1 MRMIPLR
8 ATARLQ
14 LHAGFTLLDAAAQ
27 VPYYAG
33 LGISHLY
40 LSPIGTAV
48 PGSTHGYDVTDPRQV
63 NPELGGEPALL
74 HLSERARSHGMGLIL
89 DIVPNHMATHPS
101 NPWWWDVLTHGRRS
115 RHAGWFDIDWRAPG
129 REGKLWL
136 PVLDRPYAQA
146 LSEGALQLQVAED
159 GSVVLLHHDQ
169 RFPIRLDGAI
179 AQEPASARPA
189 WAARLNDAAR
199 LGDDALHRLIERQ
212 CYRLAWW
219 RVGNDMLN
227 YRRFFD
233 ITSLAALRVEQ
244 NDVFAAVHELPL
256 RLVAEGH
263 LDGVRVDHVD
273 GLADPTGYVQ
283 RLRTQLDRAGRRR
296 GIAPGGIALYLE
308 KILAPHEQ
316 LRSDWPCDGTT
327 GYDFMDQVAAV
338 LHDPAGAEP
347 LTALWRRWSG
357 RSGDFGQEQRAARDE
372 ILQGSLQAEFVRTVQ
387 ALGAAAHLDPL
398 TREFSPQMLAR
409 GLMALLRHFEVYRTY
424 AGPDGLDDDDAARL
438 ALAAQRARAG
448 AEPRVCAAID
458 AIERWSRD
466 GRGTGKAQVALRR
479 IVRRRLEQL
488 SAPLNAKSVED
499 TSFYRHGVLLSRN
512 EVGSEPDVFALT
524 PEAFHAANAVR
535 AQRYPRALLAT
546 ATHDHKRGEDVRMRL
561 AALSAQ
567 APWWEA
573 QVARFQALSADLLPA
588 GSAAP
593 LPGDLLML
601 WQMLVAAWP
610 LELAVDDADGLR
622 DYAER
627 IGAWQL
633 KAAREAKL
641 RTHWT
646 WPDED
651 YERNARALL
660 DAALVQPAGA
670 ALREAL
676 AQAAA
681 ALAPAGAL
689 NSLVQTTLRL
699 TLPGVPDLYQGSE
712 GWDLSLVDPD
722 NRRPVD
728 YALRQAWLRDA
739 TAADALLQDWHSG
752 HVKAWLTAQL
762 LQLRRA
768 HPDLFAHGRY
778 TPLQAQGPQAQ
789 HVLGFVR
796 EHEGASL
803 VVVVPR
809 LGAAAQALRPDAPLR
824 AQFDWRNTVLTLPQA
839 QYRPVLASATVDAT
853 SAIAVSAL
861 FAEFPVAVLVASP

>member
-1 MRMIPLR
+1 MSFTPLR

-14 LHAGFTLLDAAAQ
+14 LHAGFTLRDAAAQ

-40 LSPIGTAV
+40 LSPIGSAV

-74 HLSERARSHGMGLIL
+74 HLSERVRAHDMGLIL
-89 DIVPNHMATHPS
+89 DIVPNHMAAHAA
-101 NPWWWDVLTHGRRS
+101 NPWWWDVLKHGRRS

-129 REGKLWL
+129 RDGKLWL
-136 PVLDRPYAQA
+136 PVLDRTYARA
-146 LSEGALQLQVAED
+146 LREGVLQLQVAED
-159 GSVVLLHHDQ
+159 GQVQLTHHDQ
-169 RFPIRLDGAI
+169 RFPIRLEGAI
-179 AQEPASARPA
+179 AQEPAAARQA
-189 WAARLNDAAR
+189 WAARLNEAAR
-199 LGDDALHRLIERQ
+199 RGDDTLHRLLERQ

-233 ITSLAALRVEQ
+233 ITSLAALRVEH
-244 NDVFAAVHELPL
+244 NEVFAAVHELPL
-256 RLVAEGH
+256 RLVADGH

-283 RLRTQLDRAGRRR
+283 RLRAQLDRAGRRR
-296 GIAPGGIALYLE
+296 GIAAGGIALYIE
-308 KILAPHEQ
+308 KILAPHET
-316 LRSDWPCDGTT
+316 LRDDWPCDGST
-327 GYDFMDQVAAV
+327 GYDFMDQVAGV
-338 LHDPAGAEP
+338 LHDPAGAAP
-347 LTALWRRWSG
+347 LTALWRRATG
-357 RSGDFGQEQRAARDE
+357 RSGDFGQEQRAAREE
-372 ILQGSLQAEFVRTVQ
+372 ILQESLQTEFVRTVQ
-387 ALGAAAHLDPL
+387 ALAAAAHLDPA

-409 GLMALLRHFEVYRTY
+409 GLLALLRQFAVYRTY
-424 AGPDGLDDDDAARL
+424 AGPDGLDEADAARL
-438 ALAAQRARAG
+438 AQAAQRARDG

-479 IVRRRLEQL
+479 SVRRRIEQL

-499 TSFYRHGVLLSRN
+499 TAFYRHGVLLSRN
-512 EVGSEPDVFALT
+512 EVGSDPDVFALT
-524 PEAFHAANAVR
+524 PDAFHTANAAR
-535 AQRYPRALLAT
+535 AQHHPRALLAT

-567 APWWEA
+567 APWWSA
-573 QVARFQALSADLLPA
+573 QLARFQALSTALLPA

-593 LPGDLLML
+593 LPGDVLML

-610 LELAVDDADGLR
+610 LELACDDTAGLA
-622 DYAER
+622 DYAQR

-641 RTHWT
+641 RTCWT
-646 WPDED
+646 WPDEA
-651 YERNARALL
+651 YERGARALL
-660 DAALVQPAGA
+660 NAALLAPAGA
-670 ALREAL
+670 PLREAL

-699 TLPGVPDLYQGSE
+699 SVPGVPDLYQGSE

-728 YALRQAWLRDA
+728 YALRQAWLHDA
-739 TAADALLQDWHSG
+739 TAAAALLRDWHSG
-752 HVKAWLTAQL
+752 HIKAWLTAQL
-762 LQLRRA
+762 LQLRGA
-768 HPDLFAHGRY
+768 HPALFAHGRY
-778 TPLQAQGPQAQ
+778 RPLQAQGPDAQ

-796 EHEGASL
+796 EHAGQTLA
-803 VVVVPR
+803 VVVPR
-809 LGAAAQALRPDAPLR
+809 LSAAAQPLDAAAPLR
-824 AQFDWRNTVLTLPQA
+824 APLAWRNTLLTLPAA
-839 QYRPVLASATVDAT
+839 QYRHVLSARAFAASATTPVAD
-853 SAIAVSAL
+853 L
-861 FAEFPVAVLVASP
+861 FADFPVAVLATFP

>member
-1 MRMIPLR
+1 MSLIPLR

-74 HLSERARSHGMGLIL
+74 ELSERVRAHGMGLIL
-89 DIVPNHMATHPS
+89 DIVPNHMAAHAA
-101 NPWWWDVLTHGRRS
+101 NPWWWDVLKHGRQS

-129 REGKLWL
+129 RDGKLWL

-146 LSEGALQLQVAED
+146 LSEGVLQLRVDED
-159 GSVVLLHHDQ
+159 GEARLEHHDQ
-169 RFPIRLDGAI
+169 RFPIRLEGPV
-179 AQEPASARPA
+179 AQDPPATRQA

-199 LGDDALHRLIERQ
+199 LGDDTLHRLIERQ

-233 ITSLAALRVEQ
+233 ITSLTALRVEQ
-244 NDVFAAVHELPL
+244 SEVFAAVHELPL
-256 RLVAEGH
+256 RLVADGH

-283 RLRTQLDRAGRRR
+283 RLRAQLDRAGRRR
-296 GIAPGGIALYLE
+296 GIGAGGIALYIE
-308 KILAPHEQ
+308 KILAPQET
-316 LRSDWPCDGTT
+316 LRADWPCDGST
-327 GYDFMDQVAAV
+327 GYDFMDQVAGV
-338 LHDPAGAEP
+338 LHDPAGAAP
-347 LTALWRRWSG
+347 LTALWRRYSG

-372 ILQGSLQAEFVRTVQ
+372 ILQGSLQTEFVRTVQ
-387 ALGAAAHLDPL
+387 ALAATAHLEPA
-398 TREFSPQMLAR
+398 TREFSPQMLAQ
-409 GLMALLRHFEVYRTY
+409 GLMALLRQFEVYRTY
-424 AGPDGLDDDDAARL
+424 AGPDGLDEADAARL
-438 ALAAQRARAG
+438 AHAAQRARAG
-448 AEPRVCAAID
+448 AEPRVVAAID

-466 GRGTGKAQVALRR
+466 GRGTGKAQIALRR
-479 IVRRRLEQL
+479 IVRRRIEQL

-499 TSFYRHGVLLSRN
+499 TAFYRHGVLLSRN
-512 EVGSEPDVFALT
+512 EVGSDPDVFALA
-524 PEAFHAANAVR
+524 PDAFHAANAAR
-535 AQRYPRALLAT
+535 AQRHPRALLAT

-567 APWWEA
+567 APWWDA
-573 QVARFQALSADLLPA
+573 QVARFQSLAADLLPA
-588 GSAAP
+588 DSAAP
-593 LPGDLLML
+593 LPGDVLML

-610 LELAVDDADGLR
+610 LELAADDAAGLR

-627 IGAWQL
+627 IAAWQL

-641 RTHWT
+641 RTYWT
-646 WPDED
+646 WPDEA
-651 YERNARALL
+651 YETGARAFL
-660 DAALVQPAGA
+660 DAALLAPAGA
-670 ALREAL
+670 PLREAL

-699 TLPGVPDLYQGSE
+699 TVPGVPDLYQGSE

-739 TAADALLQDWHSG
+739 TAPADLLRDWHSG
-752 HVKAWLTAQL
+752 HIKAWLSAQL
-762 LQLRRA
+762 LQLRAA
-768 HPDLFAHGRY
+768 HPALFAHGDYR
-778 TPLQAQGPQAQ
+778 PLYAQGAHAD
-789 HVLGFVR
+789 HVLGFLR
-796 EHEGASL
+796 EHAGQTLAVL
-803 VVVVPR
+803 VPR
-809 LGAAAQALRPDAPLR
+809 LTAARQALDPAAPLR
-824 AQFDWRNTVLTLPQA
+824 APQDWHNTVLTLPAA
-839 QYRPVLASATVDAT
+839 QYRHVLSGRTLAASATT
-853 SAIAVSAL
+853 PVSELLAD
-861 FAEFPVAVLVASP
+861 FPVAVLATFP

>member
-1 MRMIPLR
+1 MSFTPLR

-48 PGSTHGYDVTDPRQV
+48 PGSTHGYDVTDPREV

-74 HLSERARSHGMGLIL
+74 HLSERVRAHGMGLIL
-89 DIVPNHMATHPS
+89 DIVPNHMAAHAA
-101 NPWWWDVLTHGRRS
+101 NPWWWDVLKHGRRS

-129 REGKLWL
+129 RDGKLWL
-136 PVLDRPYAQA
+136 PVLDRAYAQA
-146 LSEGALQLQVAED
+146 LSEGVLQLQVDAD
-159 GSVVLLHHDQ
+159 GEVRLEHHDQ
-169 RFPIRLDGAI
+169 RFPIRLEGAI
-179 AQEPASARPA
+179 AQDPPAARRA
-189 WAARLNDAAR
+189 WAARLNEAAR

-283 RLRTQLDRAGRRR
+283 RLRAQLDRAGRRR
-296 GIAPGGIALYLE
+296 GIAAGGIALYIE
-308 KILAPHEQ
+308 KILAPQET
-316 LRSDWPCDGTT
+316 LRGDWPCDGST
-327 GYDFMDQVAAV
+327 GYDFMDQVAGV
-338 LHDPAGAEP
+338 LHDPAGAAP
-347 LTALWRRWSG
+347 LTALWRRETG

-372 ILQGSLQAEFVRTVQ
+372 ILQGSLQTEFVRTVQ
-387 ALGAAAHLDPL
+387 ALAAAAHLDPA
-398 TREFSPQMLAR
+398 TREFSPQMLAH
-409 GLMALLRHFEVYRTY
+409 GLMALLRQFEVYRTY
-424 AGPDGLDDDDAARL
+424 AGPDGLDETDAARL
-438 ALAAQRARAG
+438 AHAAQRARDG

-466 GRGTGKAQVALRR
+466 GRGTGNAQVALRR
-479 IVRRRLEQL
+479 IVRRRIEQL

-499 TSFYRHGVLLSRN
+499 TAFYRHGVLLSRN
-512 EVGSEPDVFALT
+512 EVGSDPDVFALT
-524 PEAFHAANAVR
+524 PDAFHAANAAR
-535 AQRYPRALLAT
+535 AQRHPRALLAT

-561 AALSAQ
+561 TALSAQ
-567 APWWEA
+567 APWWDQ
-573 QVARFQALSADLLPA
+573 QVTRFQALFADLLPA
-588 GSAAP
+588 GSATP
-593 LPGDLLML
+593 LPGDVLML

-610 LELAVDDADGLR
+610 LELASDDDAGLA

-641 RTHWT
+641 RTYWT
-646 WPDED
+646 WPDEA
-651 YERNARALL
+651 YERGARALL
-660 DAALVQPAGA
+660 DAALLAPAGA
-670 ALREAL
+670 PLREAL

-699 TLPGVPDLYQGSE
+699 SVPGVPDLYQGSE

-728 YALRQAWLRDA
+728 YALRQAWLHDD
-739 TAADALLQDWHSG
+739 TAAPALLRDWHSG
-752 HVKAWLTAQL
+752 HIKAWLTARL
-762 LQLRRA
+762 LQLRGA
-768 HPDLFAHGRY
+768 HPALFAHGGYR
-778 TPLQAQGPQAQ
+778 PLQAQGPHAQ

-796 EHEGASL
+796 EHAGETL
-803 VVVVPR
+803 VVAVPR
-809 LGAAAQALRPDAPLR
+809 LSAAAQPLEAAAPLR
-824 AQFDWRNTVLTLPQA
+824 AQLDWHNTFLTLPAA
-839 QYRPVLASATVDAT
+839 QYRHVLSGRELAASAPMPVADLLAD
-853 SAIAVSAL
+853 
-861 FAEFPVAVLVASP
+861 FPVAVLAAVP